1 MHNDDNHNDWE
12 SNFLTPAMER
22 RREEIR
28 NEVLADF
35 KPADWTDVI
44 DHAKE
49 LELND
54 LTKSLIK
61 EKHIDTLLNLRLAF
75 NNYIDYLTDEEFRG
89 ELEDSE

>member
-12 SNFLTPAMER
+12 SNFLTPAQEQ

-28 NEVLADF
+28 NEVLARF

-49 LELND
+49 LELSD
-54 LTKSLIK
+54 LTKAVIK
-61 EKHIDTLLNLRLAF
+61 EHHLDTLLNLRLAF
-75 NNYIDYLTDEEFRG
+75 NNYIDYLTDEEFRK
-89 ELEDSE
+89 ELDDE